1 MNNTKKNNKLLAF
14 IAGATLL
21 LAAQSG
27 VANATPISFSITSGL
42 WVLGSGWDEAC
53 TGAGCDADHTKA
65 NVDWMITPS
74 VAGKTFTLT
83 DVGDAFIFT
92 FGSATLA
99 EENNNIEAGETDNLN
114 ITGIINLSSPSLAGT
129 VNSTLAIATTGLLK
143 DTNSIDTGA
152 GNIDLIATFAPVLVN
167 FGNGGQFTVDLSDPS
182 WNCQGNGD
190 CQTGKPI
197 TRNISATF
205 TLTQLETV
213 ATTEGNGGALS
224 TIPEP
229 GMIALMGLGLVGL
242 GFSRRKPA

>member
-1 MNNTKKNNKLLAF
+1 MNNSKKNKLLAF
-14 IAGATLL
+14 IAGTTLL

-42 WVLGSGWDEAC
+42 WALSSGWDDAC
-53 TGAGCDADHTKA
+53 TGAGCDAGHTKVNA
-65 NVDWMITPS
+65 DWMIAPS

-99 EENNNIEAGETDNLN
+99 EENNNIEASETDNLN
-114 ITGIINLSSPSLAGT
+114 IIGTINLSSP
-129 VNSTLAIATTGLLK
+129 TLADIANSALAIGTTGLLK
-143 DTNSIDTGA
+143 DTSSVDTGA

-190 CQTGKPI
+190 CQAGKPI

-213 ATTEGNGGALS
+213 VAPADTGEALTTV
-224 TIPEP
+224 PEP
-229 GMIALMGLGLVGL
+229 GMIALMGLGLAGL
-242 GFSRRKPA
+242 GFSRRKQS